1 MDKFLAINKK
11 YFNYNLK
18 SIDLLII
25 AQIEEF
31 QRNKCECFITNEQL
45 SEMFGESEST
55 IKRAIDKLE
64 KMNIIN
70 RKTTFIRGNG
80 RSNKQRVLSINDC
93 REWKV
98 QNEPTKKEECKVQ
111 KQEMEGSN
119 DDDGRF
125 KSEEWKVHSEPI
137 KDNLKENKK
146 ITLKDK
152 GQEKRKIEDL
162 ENEEGDDICQRLK
175 RNESYISL
183 ADKYNLE
190 RGSITKD
197 FPKKWQEIR
206 SNRAYWAEQKA
217 EAERRKN
224 EPYIDYTRIYAA
236 AEKNQKKEKQF
247 DIVDMLDEF
256 FG

>member
-11 YFNYNLK
+11 YFNYKLK

-31 QRNKCECFITNEQL
+31 QRNECECYVTNEQL

-64 KMNIIN
+64 NMNIIN

-80 RSNKQRVLSINDC
+80 RGNKQRVLSINDC
-93 REWKV
+93 KQWKV
-98 QNEPTKKEECKVQ
+98 QNEPTKKDECKVQ
-111 KQEMEGSN
+111 KKEMEGSN
-119 DDDGRF
+119 DDNGRF
-125 KSEEWKVHSEPI
+125 KKQECKVQNEPI

-152 GQEKRKIEDL
+152 TKKRKIGDL
-162 ENEEGDDICQRLK
+162 ENWEGDEICQKLK
-175 RNESYISL
+175 RNEKYITL
-183 ADKYNLE
+183 ADEYNLE
-190 RGSITKD
+190 RGVITKD
-197 FPKKWQEIR
+197 FPKQWQEIR
-206 SNRAYWAEQKA
+206 NSRAYWAEQEA

-224 EPYIDYTRIYAA
+224 EPYVDWNRIYAA
-236 AEKNQKKEKQF
+236 ADKNRKKEEQI
-247 DIVDMLDEF
+247 DISDMLDDIWY
-256 FG
+256 